1 MKLRFAGTGDSAQV
15 PCFGCDCLA
24 CQRARLLS
32 YHRRE
37 PCCGEIEIDDE
48 LILIDAGRMDL
59 AARCER
65 QRPAAI
71 LLTHYH
77 ADHVQGLLHLRWGRG
92 KSIPVH
98 GPKDPQGCAD
108 LHKNP
113 GILDFQPGL
122 KPFRPLVLGGLTVTP
137 LPLNHSKPT
146 LGYALDDG
154 VNRVAWL
161 CDTVGLPGATER
173 FLSEWRPHGVVIDAT
188 HPDAYHSPNP
198 ESDDSPHPES
208 HTTPRNHN
216 NVAMALEIIERL
228 SPSRAW
234 LTHISH
240 ELDADFMATS
250 RILPAGVELA
260 ADGSDIL
267 F

>member
-32 YHRRE
+32 CHRRE
-37 PCCGEIEIDDE
+37 PCCGEIELDGA

-92 KSIPVH
+92 EPIPAY

-122 KPFRPLVLGGLTVTP
+122 KPFRPLQLGRLEVTP

-146 LGYALDDG
+146 LGYAISDG
-154 VNRVAWL
+154 VNRLAWL
-161 CDTVGLPGATER
+161 CDTVGLPGATES
-173 FLSEWRPHGVVIDAT
+173 FLTEWRPHGVVIDAT
-188 HPDAYHSPNP
+188 HPDSYIA
-198 ESDDSPHPES
+198 
-208 HTTPRNHN
+208 PRNHN
-216 NVAMALEIIERL
+216 NVAMALEIIERIQ
-228 SPSRAW
+228 PSRAW

-240 ELDADFMATS
+240 ELDADFLATS
-250 RILPAGVELA
+250 RTLPEGVELA

>member
-15 PCFGCDCLA
+15 PCFGCACPA
-24 CQRARLLS
+24 CQRARLLND
-32 YHRRE
+32 HRRE
-37 PCCGEIEIDDE
+37 PCSGEIELDDE

-65 QRPAAI
+65 QRPTAI

-77 ADHVQGLLHLRWGRG
+77 ADHVQGLLHLRWGLG
-92 KSIPVH
+92 ASIPVF
-98 GPKDPQGCAD
+98 GPKDAKGCAD
-108 LHKNP
+108 LYRNP
-113 GILDFQPGL
+113 GILDFQPAL
-122 KPFRPLVLGGLTVTP
+122 KPFRALRLGRLEITP

-154 VNRVAWL
+154 VNRMAWL

-173 FLSEWRPHGVVIDAT
+173 FLTEWRPHGVAIDAT
-188 HPDAYHSPNP
+188 HPDCHDA
-198 ESDDSPHPES
+198 PHLEAPAA
-208 HTTPRNHN
+208 PRNHN
-216 NVAMALEIIERL
+216 NVAMALAIIERIQ
-228 SPSRAW
+228 PSRAW

-240 ELDADFMATS
+240 ELDADVMAGAV
-250 RILPAGVELA
+250 ILPRHVAMA
-260 ADGSDIL
+260 SDGLDIM

>member
-1 MKLRFAGTGDSAQV
+1 MKLRFSGTGDSGQV

-32 YHRRE
+32 CHRRE
-37 PCCGEIEIDDE
+37 PCCGEIELDGD

-77 ADHVQGLLHLRWGRG
+77 ADHVQGLLPLRWGRG
-92 KSIPVH
+92 EPIPVY

-122 KPFRPLVLGGLTVTP
+122 KPFRPLQLGRLEITP

-146 LGYALDDG
+146 LGYALSDG
-154 VNRVAWL
+154 VNRLAWL

-173 FLSEWRPHGVVIDAT
+173 FLTEWRPHGVVIDAT
-188 HPDAYHSPNP
+188 HPDSYN
-198 ESDDSPHPES
+198 SPHPES
-208 HTTPRNHN
+208 HAAPRNHN

-228 SPSRAW
+228 SPARAW

-240 ELDADFMATS
+240 ELDADFLATS
-250 RILPAGVELA
+250 RTLPEGVELA

>member
-32 YHRRE
+32 CHRRG
-37 PCCGEIEIDDE
+37 PCAGELELDGE

-92 KSIPVH
+92 ESIPVY
-98 GPKDPQGCAD
+98 GPKDAQGCAD

-113 GILDFQPGL
+113 GILDFRPGL
-122 KPFRPLVLGGLTVTP
+122 KPFRPLTLGGLTVTP
-137 LPLNHSKPT
+137 LPLNHSKLT
-146 LGYALDDG
+146 LGYAIED
-154 VNRVAWL
+154 RVTRLAWL

-173 FLSEWRPHGVVIDAT
+173 FLSEWQPHGVVIDAT
-188 HPDAYHSPNP
+188 HPDSSAA
-198 ESDDSPHPES
+198 
-208 HTTPRNHN
+208 PRNHN
-216 NVAMALEIIERL
+216 NLTMALETIERL
-228 SPSRAW
+228 GPSRAW

-240 ELDADFMATS
+240 ELDAHWLAMPPT
-250 RILPAGVELA
+250 LPDGVA
-260 ADGSDIL
+260 VAVDGSDIL

>member
-1 MKLRFAGTGDSAQV
+1 MRLRFAGTGDSAQV
-15 PCFGCDCLA
+15 PCFGCDCPA
-24 CQRARLLS
+24 CQRGRLLCS
-32 YHRRE
+32 HRRE
-37 PCCGEIEIDDE
+37 PCCGELVVDDR
-48 LILIDAGRMDL
+48 LVLIDAGRTDL
-59 AARCER
+59 AERCER

-77 ADHVQGLLHLRWGRG
+77 ADHVQGLLHLRWGCG
-92 KSIPVH
+92 EPIPVY

-122 KPFRPLVLGGLTVTP
+122 KPFRPLALGRLTATP

-146 LGYALDDG
+146 LGYALSDG
-154 VNRVAWL
+154 ASRIAWL
-161 CDTVGLPGATER
+161 TDTVGLPGATER
-173 FLSEWRPHGVVIDAT
+173 FLCEWRPDALVIDAT
-188 HPDAYHSPNP
+188 HPD
-198 ESDDSPHPES
+198 S
-208 HTTPRNHN
+208 HRIPRNHN
-216 NVAMALEIIERL
+216 NLSMALEIIERL

-240 ELDADFMATS
+240 ELDAEAMRAPLA
-250 RILPAGVELA
+250 LPEGVELA
-260 ADGSDIL
+260 ADGLEIL

>member
-1 MKLRFAGTGDSAQV
+1 VKLRFAGTGDSAQV
-15 PCFGCDCLA
+15 PCFGCNCVA

-32 YHRRE
+32 CHRRE
-37 PCCGEIEIDDE
+37 PCCGEIELDGD

-65 QRPAAI
+65 QRPATI

-92 KSIPVH
+92 ESIPVY

-122 KPFRPLVLGGLTVTP
+122 KPFRTLQLGRLEVTP

-146 LGYALDDG
+146 LGYAIEDG
-154 VNRVAWL
+154 VNRLAWL

-173 FLSEWRPHGVVIDAT
+173 FLTEWQPHGVVIDAT
-188 HPDAYHSPNP
+188 HPDSYNP
-198 ESDDSPHPES
+198 PHPES
-208 HTTPRNHN
+208 RAAPRNHN
-216 NVAMALEIIERL
+216 NVAMALEIIERIQ
-228 SPSRAW
+228 PSRAW
-234 LTHISH
+234 LSHISH
-240 ELDADFMATS
+240 ELDAQDMAGTLT
-250 RILPAGVELA
+250 LPEGVELA
-260 ADGSDIL
+260 SDNLEIL